1 MSVIKSIRKLR
12 ILAFFLFLTP
22 AIGLVGSLI
31 IHNYLISFKFEK
43 GYNYNLELDKPEKSS
58 TILCN
63 KNNEFCKNR
72 NIDYQKFTKL
82 GQCYKNRI
90 SEIFINKEGDKIE
103 KIKPSYTTE
112 VGESNA
118 DIIKNLN
125 YEVYLKRSFRK
136 ELDTVCILNSNS
148 LFIYN
153 IFPFY
158 YESIYQLKNHKDASF
173 GTNVVVNP
181 FFKGETSISNIVKRF
196 PLNYFFKPVLYITV
210 ILMILYW
217 YYFNFI
223 FKKLTNNKKN
233 YYFFSFGILSAIFL
247 FFHVFFLG
255 WTFDSEF
262 LTKLRRSYVVF
273 FMLFEILA
281 QAFLIRKVL
290 LIKDQFIEYFNEK
303 IIFIKLSF
311 VIFICSSSALILGLL
326 IFYNFSSNIDYILE
340 WNYFLIL
347 LIFYFLSFLMW
358 KKPN

>member
-43 GYNYNLELDKPEKSS
+43 GYNYNFKLDKSEKSS
-58 TILCN
+58 TILCS

-82 GQCYKNRI
+82 DQCYKNKI
-90 SEIFINKEGDKIE
+90 SETFINKDGDKIDQ
-103 KIKPSYTTE
+103 IRAD
-112 VGESNA
+112 ESNVN
-118 DIIKNLN
+118 IIKDLN
-125 YEVYLKRSFRK
+125 YEVYLKRYLVK
-136 ELDTVCILNSNS
+136 ELDKVCILNSNS
-148 LFIYN
+148 LVIYN

-158 YESIYQLKNHKDASF
+158 YELIYQLKNHKDASF

-273 FMLFEILA
+273 FILFEILA

>member
-43 GYNYNLELDKPEKSS
+43 GYNYNFKLDKSEKSS
-58 TILCN
+58 TILCS

-72 NIDYQKFTKL
+72 NIDYQKITKL
-82 GQCYKNRI
+82 DQCYKNKI
-90 SEIFINKEGDKIE
+90 SETFINKEGDKIDQ
-103 KIKPSYTTE
+103 IRND
-112 VGESNA
+112 ESNVH
-118 DIIKNLN
+118 IIKDLN
-125 YEVYLKRSFRK
+125 YEVYLKRYLEK

-273 FMLFEILA
+273 FILFEILA

-290 LIKDQFIEYFNEK
+290 N
-303 IIFIKLSF
+303 
-311 VIFICSSSALILGLL
+311 
-326 IFYNFSSNIDYILE
+326 
-340 WNYFLIL
+340 
-347 LIFYFLSFLMW
+347 
-358 KKPN
+358 

>member
-1 MSVIKSIRKLR
+1 MNLTKSIRILR
-12 ILAFFLFLTP
+12 ILAFFLFLVP
-22 AIGLVGSLI
+22 AISLVGSLI
-31 IHNYLISFKFEK
+31 INNQLISFKFEK
-43 GYNYNLELDKPEKSS
+43 GYNYNLKLDKSGNSK
-58 TILCN
+58 TILCS
-63 KNNEFCKNR
+63 KDNEFCKNR
-72 NIDYQKFTKL
+72 DADFQKFDKL
-82 GQCYKNRI
+82 GQCYEVKI
-90 SEIFINKEGDKIE
+90 IETFVNKEGDKIDE
-103 KIKPSYTTE
+103 IKFDPSHA
-112 VGESNA
+112 NA
-118 DIIKNLN
+118 RFIKDLN
-125 YEVYLKRSFRK
+125 VDVYLKLSQSK
-136 ELDTVCILNSNS
+136 VINKGCILNSDS
-148 LFIYN
+148 LFFYN
-153 IFPFY
+153 LFPYY
-158 YESIYQLKNHKDASF
+158 YELIHDLKNHKDSSF
-173 GTNVVVNP
+173 GSNVVVNP

-196 PLNYFFKPVLYITV
+196 PLKYFFKPLLFITV

-217 YYFNFI
+217 YYFNSI

-273 FMLFEILA
+273 FILFEILA

-311 VIFICSSSALILGLL
+311 VIFICSSSALILSIL
-326 IFYNFSSNIDYILE
+326 IFYNFSSKIDYILE

>member
-1 MSVIKSIRKLR
+1 MSIIKSIRKLR
-12 ILAFFLFLTP
+12 ILAFFLFLVP

-31 IHNYLISFKFEK
+31 IHNHLIGFKFEK
-43 GYNYNLELDKPEKSS
+43 GYNYNFKLDKSEKSS
-58 TILCN
+58 TILCS
-63 KNNEFCKNR
+63 KNNEFCKNV
-72 NIDYQKFTKL
+72 DADFQKFTKL
-82 GQCYKNRI
+82 GQCYKTLT
-90 SEIFINKEGDKIE
+90 SETFINKEGDKIDE
-103 KIKPSYTTE
+103 TKDPSN
-112 VGESNA
+112 SA
-118 DIIKNLN
+118 DIIKDLN
-125 YEVYLKRSFRK
+125 YDVYLKRSLNK
-136 ELDTVCILNSNS
+136 QLNTGCILNSDS
-148 LFIYN
+148 LFFYN
-153 IFPFY
+153 LFPSY
-158 YESIYQLKNHKDASF
+158 YELTHDLKNHKDSSF
-173 GTNVVVNP
+173 GSNVVVNP

-196 PLNYFFKPVLYITV
+196 PLNYFFKPVLFITV

-273 FMLFEILA
+273 FILFEILA
-281 QAFLIRKVL
+281 QAFLIRKIL
-290 LIKDQFIEYFNEK
+290 SIKDEFIKYFNEK

-326 IFYNFSSNIDYILE
+326 IFYNFSSKIDYILE

>member
-1 MSVIKSIRKLR
+1 MSINKSIRKLR

-22 AIGLVGSLI
+22 AIGLVGSLL
-31 IHNYLISFKFEK
+31 IHNYLLNFQFEK
-43 GYNYNLELDKPEKSS
+43 GYNYNFKSNKSEKS
-58 TILCN
+58 TTMLCS

-72 NIDYQKFTKL
+72 EAEFQKFTKL
-82 GQCYKNRI
+82 GQCYKYKI
-90 SEIFINKEGDKIE
+90 SETFVNKEGDKIE
-103 KIKPSYTTE
+103 EIKVDTSDE
-112 VGESNA
+112 N
-118 DIIKNLN
+118 IIKDLN
-125 YEVYLKRSFRK
+125 YEVYLKRSFNK
-136 ELDTVCILNSNS
+136 DLDSRCILNSDS

-153 IFPFY
+153 FFPFH
-158 YESIYQLKNHKDASF
+158 YELTDYLKNHKDTTF
-173 GTNVVVNP
+173 GTDVEAGVINP

-196 PLNYFFKPVLYITV
+196 PLKYFFKPVLYITV

-247 FFHVFFLG
+247 FLHVFFLG
-255 WTFDSEF
+255 WSFDSEL
-262 LTKLRRSYVVF
+262 LTKLRRSFVVF
-273 FMLFEILA
+273 FILFEILA

-290 LIKDQFIEYFNEK
+290 LIKDKFIEYFYEK